1 MEASSFKAPTLACS
15 IRGKSLNS
23 DHSYS
28 LNSSGYFT
36 FILWKEAEQWESPLK
51 IWSSTLIFMYI
62 SFHNWLLSRMV
73 SSFQTFEI
81 GKILET
87 EFRLN
92 CRRMARVGQV
102 PNETERK
109 KSKNRKRLNF
119 LQNMRK
125 AFFTIIIVVRTANM
139 KSTLWTKV

>member
-1 MEASSFKAPTLACS
+1 
-15 IRGKSLNS
+15 
-23 DHSYS
+23 
-28 LNSSGYFT
+28 
-36 FILWKEAEQWESPLK
+36 
-51 IWSSTLIFMYI
+51 
-62 SFHNWLLSRMV
+62 MV

-125 AFFTIIIVVRTANM
+125 AFFTIIIVVRTVNM
-139 KSTLWTKV
+139 KSTL